1 MSTSKDNP
9 PPTEYDAVT
18 EVIAEIESGAP
29 VLSLNQ
35 IFESFDPKDGEV
47 QDFWLS
53 GITER
58 ARGILASRSADEI
71 REAVMLAEWMVQQPL
86 PLPSPIARK
95 EFETIVGLPNESLA
109 RILSRRMAYF
119 DIVGVEDPRD
129 VTWPEIFAAISLT
142 YVALSESG
150 GQSELAMVAVEAV
163 CIAETLLDQAEA
175 VTIGIEE
182 KISARARKGGMAR
195 AKRFDELRCRV
206 EALWERGDFKTFAD
220 AADAFFEIEEDIIKT
235 LPGAHAKRTVTGWI
249 SKYEKLPG
257 SRKKPPRSRR

>member
-35 IFESFDPKDGEV
+35 VFESFDPKDGEV

-53 GITER
+53 GITAR

-86 PLPSPIARK
+86 PLPSLIARK

-163 CIAETLLDQAEA
+163 CIAETLRDQDQAIADGVKEQ
-175 VTIGIEE
+175 
-182 KISARARKGGMAR
+182 ISVRARKGGR
-195 AKRFDELRCRV
+195 AKAKMFDELRSRA
-206 EALWERGDFKTFAD
+206 EEFWEGGDFKTFTD
-220 AADAFFEIEEDIIKT
+220 AAEAFIDTEKDIIKT
-235 LPGAHAKRTVTGWI
+235 LPGEHSKRTVTGWI

-257 SRKKPPRSRR
+257 SRKRSPRARR